1 MSNTTAPPTA
11 PPQPDISALLDQLAC
26 SGQSTASFA
35 RAHGLPP
42 WKLYQALRQRQR
54 RSQRSAAR
62 TRGKGRGDLVRVH
75 VAPSI
80 GVSGPIELVT
90 AGGLRL
96 CVPPDFDEAHL
107 RRLLGVLVGC

>member
-1 MSNTTAPPTA
+1 MSPAA
-11 PPQPDISALLDQLAC
+11 SEQPDLPSLLNELAG

-42 WKLYQALRQRQR
+42 WKLYQALRQQLR
-54 RSQRSAAR
+54 RSERSSRAR
-62 TRGKGRGDLVRVH
+62 GASGAELVPVRV
-75 VAPSI
+75 APPLAKAA
-80 GVSGPIELVT
+80 PIELVT

-107 RRLLGVLVGC
+107 RRLLGVLGGC

>member
-1 MSNTTAPPTA
+1 MSNITASPT
-11 PPQPDISALLDQLAC
+11 PSPQPDISALLDELAG
-26 SGQSTASFA
+26 SNQSTASFA

-54 RSQRSAAR
+54 QSQRVER
-62 TRGKGRGDLVRVH
+62 TRVKGDLVPVY
-75 VAPSI
+75 VAQA
-80 GVSGPIELVT
+80 GKAAAIELIT

>member
-1 MSNTTAPPTA
+1 MSSTTALPTSS
-11 PPQPDISALLDQLAC
+11 PQPDIPALLDELAG

-54 RSQRSAAR
+54 EFQGPVR
-62 TRGKGRGDLVRVH
+62 TPREVKGDLIPVY
-75 VAPSI
+75 VAPSNAT
-80 GVSGPIELVT
+80 GAPIELIT

-96 CVPPDFDEAHL
+96 RVPPDFDEAHL
-107 RRLLGVLVGC
+107 RRLLGVLA